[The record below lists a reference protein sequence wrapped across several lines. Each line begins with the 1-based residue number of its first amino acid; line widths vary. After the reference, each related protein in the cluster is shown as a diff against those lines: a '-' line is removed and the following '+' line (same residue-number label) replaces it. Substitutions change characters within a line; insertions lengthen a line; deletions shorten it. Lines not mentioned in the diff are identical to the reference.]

1 MGEANECPKPPFN
14 VFSNLRL
21 QSRSLFNRAGGGGG
35 VVLRLVAGS
44 PTAQLAMNKDYKSLL
59 SLNGLE

>member
-1 MGEANECPKPPFN
+1 MPQTPIQCVFESSVAVSEPF
-14 VFSNLRL
+14 
-21 QSRSLFNRAGGGGG
+21 QQGGGGGG